1 MRIKRRSRILPLLQR
16 LSGGPFNST
25 TVGSEGI
32 ILPSL
37 VYKNSKLRNKKKI
50 QKDKV
55 KNLDDEA
62 YKPSEILD
70 VVKILEK
77 SNDKFIFEEKHDR
90 DVKSGSSVK
99 NMNKPNQKSYS
110 PSSSD
115 SVASHFYPL
124 EAAYHPSNVVP
135 DVWICLGKE
144 EVVIRRKEL
153 VSVWLKLGGMKL
165 MFVRCFVT
173 LNVRAKNVVI

>member
-25 TVGSEGI
+25 TVGAEGI

-115 SVASHFYPL
+115 NVASQFSPL

-135 DVWICLGKE
+135 DVWTSDNSGVNHLY
-144 EVVIRRKEL
+144 RYTNLDRL
-153 VSVWLKLGGMKL
+153 VYPPGML
-165 MFVRCFVT
+165 FDYHE
-173 LNVRAKNVVI
+173 